1 MSATPVD
8 TTPMATTLQRLL
20 AGTAPRARVAAEA
33 LERLRAAGLPGRS
46 HEDWRYANL
55 AALDAVPSFAS
66 PPAAGMAGTLPEALP
81 GYQRLVLANGQPLGA
96 VPSGLRAVEPT
107 PGVQDERGL
116 ARFASL
122 AQGLAPAP
130 LAFEAAGT
138 LALEILCLAQ
148 APEGASACALEL
160 RLAPGANLKVAE
172 RHVGDTGS
180 RGLACMSLRLHLG
193 ADSGLQHQ
201 RLLDLAGAG
210 LQLDTLEATIGER
223 ASYLQRCM
231 IAGGGTVRSSQLVA
245 LAGRGAGFDWHG
257 LAVDTGREV
266 RDLMLAL
273 RHEAPD
279 TRSEQRFRGIADGR
293 ARVAC
298 GADAFV
304 AASAP
309 GTRLAQ
315 SLRGLLDGEAAEI
328 DLKPRLTI
336 LTDAVQA
343 SHGATTG
350 RLDDELLFYMLAR
363 GLDPAE
369 ARALLKWAFLGE
381 VFSGCEPAPLRIA
394 AEQAIAARLRERPPA
409 DLLQ

>member
-1 MSATPVD
+1 MS
-8 TTPMATTLQRLL
+8 TTLQRIL
-20 AGTAPRARVAAEA
+20 AAPGSRSRAGAEA
-33 LERLRAAGLPGRS
+33 LERLRAAGLPART

-55 AALDAVPSFAS
+55 PALDAVPAFAS
-66 PPAAGMAGTLPEALP
+66 LPAVAPGGAETPALQPLPPPLP
-81 GYQRLVLANGQPLGA
+81 GYQRLVLVDGRCGDGLPA
-96 VPSGLRAVEPT
+96 GLRAIEPT
-107 PGVQDERGL
+107 ATTLDARGL
-116 ARFASL
+116 ARFAAL
-122 AQGLAPAP
+122 AEGLVPAP
-130 LAFEAAGT
+130 LAFEVHGE
-138 LALEILCLAQ
+138 LDLELLCLVQ
-148 APEGASACALEL
+148 APDAAAASAIEL
-160 RLAPGANLKVAE
+160 RLAPGARLRLAE
-172 RHVGDTGS
+172 RHLGDTAA
-180 RGLACMSLRLHLG
+180 RGLACTSLRLQLG
-193 ADSGLQHQ
+193 PGSSLQHQ

-210 LQLDTLEATIGER
+210 LQLDTLEATIGEQ

-231 IAGGGTVRSSQLVA
+231 VAGGGTVRSSQLVS
-245 LAGRGAGFDWHG
+245 LAGRGAAFDWHG
-257 LAVDTGREV
+257 LAVATGREV
-266 RDLMLAL
+266 RDLVLAL

-298 GADAFV
+298 SADAHV

-350 RLDDELLFYMLAR
+350 RLDDDLLFYMLAR
-363 GLDPAE
+363 GLDAAE

-381 VFSGCEPAPLRIA
+381 VFSGCEPAALRLA
-394 AEQAIAARLRERPPA
+394 AEQAIAAHLRERPPA